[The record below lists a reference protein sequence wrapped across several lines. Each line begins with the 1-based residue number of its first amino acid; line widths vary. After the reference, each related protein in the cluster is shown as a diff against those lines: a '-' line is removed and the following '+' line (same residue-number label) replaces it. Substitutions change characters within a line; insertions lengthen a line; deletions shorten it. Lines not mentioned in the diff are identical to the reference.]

1 MILKK
6 LLVLIFVIGLIY
18 LVWPGPASINEIPEL
33 ATSLKSDEPGDTTQ
47 NKNIAAYFSNNR
59 REEVTGFYSGQF
71 GYLNFLGFKIPP
83 IRMNLP
89 PEEAFTYIRDQ
100 QPSTYLEQFTY
111 PFRDSL
117 YVNGFEPFDEK
128 GKEYR
133 KGATQINIK
142 GSYYLSK
149 TTVRYYGSSVAV
161 RVFLY
166 ILAWV
171 CMILI
176 YKLFRKALSDK

>member
-1 MILKK
+1 MIFRK
-6 LLVLIFVIGLIY
+6 LLVLIFVIGLVY
-18 LVWPGPASINEIPEL
+18 LIWPGPSSINEIPAL
-33 ATSLKSDEPGDTTQ
+33 TGSLKSDEPGDTTQ
-47 NKNIAAYFSNNR
+47 NKNIAAYFSNSR
-59 REEVTGFYSGQF
+59 RKDVTGFYQEKF
-71 GYLNFLGFKIPP
+71 GYLNFFGFKIPP

-100 QPSTYLEQFTY
+100 QPSTYLEQYVY

-142 GSYYLSK
+142 GSFYLSK
-149 TTVRYYGSSVAV
+149 TTVRYYGSSVAL
-161 RVFLY
+161 RVIIY
-166 ILAWV
+166 ILAWLSL
-171 CMILI
+171 ILI
-176 YKLFRKALSDK
+176 YKLFRKALTDK